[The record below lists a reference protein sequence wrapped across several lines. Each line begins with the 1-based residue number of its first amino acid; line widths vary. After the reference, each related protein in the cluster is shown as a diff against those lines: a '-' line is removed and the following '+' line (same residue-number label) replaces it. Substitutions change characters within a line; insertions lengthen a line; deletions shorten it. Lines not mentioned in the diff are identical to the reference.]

1 MFRGQF
7 LHNIDDKGR
16 VSLPARFREALESTG
31 DRRVVLAPWPFEPCL
46 HLHPLQAWEEFEN
59 KISALPRLDR
69 TINQFRRLHISR
81 ALDMDVDGSGRV
93 RVAPELRAHAE
104 LSKEVLWVGMGPH
117 IELWSKQRYD
127 ELTAMT
133 PEQFTEFQDKVE
145 ELIRV

>member
-7 LHNIDDKGR
+7 LHNIDQKGR

-31 DRRVVLAPWPFEPCL
+31 DSRVVLAPWPFEPCL
-46 HLHPLQAWEEFEN
+46 HLHSLAAWEDFES

-104 LSKEVLWVGMGPH
+104 LSKEVLWVGMGSH

-133 PEQFTEFQDKVE
+133 PEQFSEFQDKVE